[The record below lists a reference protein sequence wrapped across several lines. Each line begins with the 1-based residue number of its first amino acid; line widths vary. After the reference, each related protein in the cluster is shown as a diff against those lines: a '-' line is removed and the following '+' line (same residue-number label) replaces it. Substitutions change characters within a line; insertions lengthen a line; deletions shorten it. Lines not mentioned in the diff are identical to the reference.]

1 MIKISDQMV
10 EDTANKLLGASAGQ
24 ALVEAAERGEWPAK
38 LWAEVT
44 EAGLTMALDDGLEGL
59 PAAAAIAKATGTYPA
74 PIPLVETMLA
84 RGLAHAAKLT
94 LPEGPASIAPP
105 RTSDVKLTKEGAGF
119 RLRGTIGAVPFGRW
133 CATVAVSCDGQL
145 ALVPAKDLK
154 WTGAKGYSDKATS
167 GEPLDS
173 AEVDVVLPANAAG
186 KCNLDADAL
195 GALLRCWQMAGA
207 MRQALGITVQY
218 ANDRVQFGRPIGK
231 FQALQHLIAEMVEN
245 TAAAE
250 TAASMA
256 LNAHGT
262 DRERLMLA
270 SAKIRCGE
278 AAGIVAAGAHQ
289 IHGAIGFTREHRL
302 HHLTRRL
309 YTWRDEFG
317 HEGDWAIE
325 LGRVA
330 LAAGGDGVWPL
341 LTGA

>member
-1 MIKISDQMV
+1 MIKTSDQMV
-10 EDTANKLLGASAGQ
+10 EDTANKLLAASSPQ

-38 LWAEVT
+38 LWAEVA
-44 EAGLTMALDDGLEGL
+44 ESGLTTALDDGLDGL
-59 PAAAAIAKATGTYPA
+59 PATVAIAKATGTYPT
-74 PIPLVETMLA
+74 PIPLVETIMA
-84 RGLAHAAKLT
+84 RGLSAAAKLT
-94 LPEGPASIAPP
+94 LPEGPATLAPP
-105 RTSDVKLTKEGAGF
+105 RASEVKLTREGAGF
-119 RLRGTIGAVPFGRW
+119 RLRGSIGAVPFGRW
-133 CATVAVSCDGQL
+133 CTHVAVACDGQL
-145 ALVPAKDLK
+145 TLVAVKDLK
-154 WTGAKGYSDKATS
+154 WSTAKAYRDTATS
-167 GEPLDS
+167 GEPLD
-173 AEVDVVLPANAAG
+173 AADIDVLLPAIAVG
-186 KCNLDADAL
+186 KCALDADGL

-207 MRQALGITVQY
+207 LRQALTLTVQY

-262 DRERLMLA
+262 PRERLMLA

-317 HEGDWAIE
+317 HEGDWAVE
-325 LGRVA
+325 LGRVV
-330 LAAGGDGVWPL
+330 LAAGGEGVWPL
-341 LTGA
+341 LTDS